1 MAQPIEI
8 IQPMQEVADR
18 LGVPVQWLMNLIA
31 FESGFNPRAANPNST
46 AKGIMQWVD
55 ARAQDMG
62 YATSQ
67 ALIDANPTFMDQLS
81 ILERDLSRYK
91 PFPDKQSFYMAV
103 FYPAARY
110 WDPDHEFPEHIQD
123 LNSGIRTPA
132 DYTAYVDRMASDV
145 VGPAI
150 VAAQILDPF
159 KLRTWAIAGAIAFGL
174 YFTFKKR

>member
-1 MAQPIEI
+1 MAMPIELAQPL
-8 IQPMQEVADR
+8 QSVADH
-18 LGVPVQWLMNLIA
+18 LGVPLDWLVNLIA

-62 YATSQ
+62 YSTSQ
-67 ALIDANPTFMDQLS
+67 ALIDANPTFADQLA
-81 ILERDLSRYK
+81 ILQRDLQRYA

-103 FYPAARY
+103 FYPAARH

-132 DYTAYVDRMASDV
+132 DYVGYVDRMASQV
-145 VGPAI
+145 VAPAM

-159 KLRTWAIAGAIAFGL
+159 KLRTWIVAGAVAGGL
-174 YFTFKKR
+174 YFILRKR